1 MLYNRFFARKS
12 EIMKLRVPIVKTS
25 LDISSWFLVR
35 GRSAGKE
42 ITHKKLQYLM
52 YLAYG
57 NYFIEKF
64 DSKLIPVTFI
74 LSKIG
79 PIEPN
84 IFQLFGKVN
93 LADLGND
100 IPGKVEKYLLNIRKK
115 FEDFESDDL
124 ELIITKNKVWEQIS
138 LQPIGSQITDDLII
152 KSFLNE
158 DQIKKNIYNNI
169 VDDEKEYWTLSGKK
183 AERWIPGLSKKNK

>member
-12 EIMKLRVPIVKTS
+12 EIMKLRIPIVKTS

-42 ITHKKLQYLM
+42 ITHRKLQYLM

-74 LSKIG
+74 LSKVG

-100 IPGKVEKYLLNIRKK
+100 IPGKVEKYLLNIWKK

>member
-1 MLYNRFFARKS
+1 
-12 EIMKLRVPIVKTS
+12 MKLRIPIVKTS

-42 ITHKKLQYLM
+42 ITHRKLQYLM

-74 LSKIG
+74 LSKVG

-100 IPGKVEKYLLNIRKK
+100 LPGNVEKYLLNIWKK
-115 FEDFESDDL
+115 FEDFESDEL
-124 ELIITKNKVWEQIS
+124 ELIITKNKVWGQIS
-138 LQPIGSQITDDLII
+138 LQPIGTQITDDLII
-152 KSFLNE
+152 KSFVND

>member
-64 DSKLIPVTFI
+64 FMPALEKLYSIFLRDLATMIF
-74 LSKIG
+74 L
-79 PIEPN
+79 EP
-84 IFQLFGKVN
+84 
-93 LADLGND
+93 
-100 IPGKVEKYLLNIRKK
+100 
-115 FEDFESDDL
+115 
-124 ELIITKNKVWEQIS
+124 
-138 LQPIGSQITDDLII
+138 SQDH
-152 KSFLNE
+152 
-158 DQIKKNIYNNI
+158 
-169 VDDEKEYWTLSGKK
+169 G
-183 AERWIPGLSKKNK
+183 

>member
-12 EIMKLRVPIVKTS
+12 EIMKLRIPIVKTS

-42 ITHKKLQYLM
+42 ITHRKLQYLM

-74 LSKIG
+74 LSKVG

-100 IPGKVEKYLLNIRKK
+100 LPGNVEKYLLNIWKK
-115 FEDFESDDL
+115 FEDFESDEL
-124 ELIITKNKVWEQIS
+124 ELIITKNKVWGQIS
-138 LQPIGSQITDDLII
+138 LQPIGTQITDDLII
-152 KSFLNE
+152 KSFVND

>member
-74 LSKIG
+74 LSKVG

-100 IPGKVEKYLLNIRKK
+100 LPGNVEKYLLNIWKK
-115 FEDFESDDL
+115 FEDFESDEL
-124 ELIITKNKVWEQIS
+124 ELIITKNKVWGQIS
-138 LQPIGSQITDDLII
+138 LQPIGTQITDDLII
-152 KSFLNE
+152 KSFVND

>member
-100 IPGKVEKYLLNIRKK
+100 IPGKVEKYLLNIWKK

-124 ELIITKNKVWEQIS
+124 QLIITKNKVWEQIS